1 MAERKNDSPRT
12 ASSHAIWA
20 VNNAWN
26 KGIGIIRKELPNFK
40 LTEDTK
46 YFKPNEQNV
55 PNDNKGFN
63 KDISTSEE
71 SHINEDDVIANE
83 VKPVVNDDKED
94 EEIRK
99 NVWSDVDDELYIA
112 NIIKVRTSKED
123 KRVKRDTSAHISVS
137 DSSERVVNSAKLD
150 KYEMWELEPTDLTE
164 CDCLGPPPEF
174 LLPPPPRPPFLQA
187 EYYCGEDPIPDLETC
202 DTEPKIDA
210 YNHSGPS
217 FQTSAVIA
225 LCSIVLLVGVLIG
238 AVLVW
243 KHKRKV
249 TNFLPSKSS
258 APGQSSGS
266 QRRAPP
272 PAPLYE
278 DLQDLP
284 RRPPLPNRPDIEPQL
299 EMVETKRP
307 NCPGRVFVCD
317 TGGTWRGGNPCGG
330 DACGAPLYEELPHR
344 SDDSVH
350 SDDHFA
356 EDELS
361 LVGEAAPCRTC
372 SRPTVPHSL
381 PHRQRPQRF
390 ERRPKSLE
398 RRRGHH
404 RLPRHVH
411 PPDPSEFHE
420 GVLLD
425 ALLRLYPQVGTVGAR
440 APGPPMAG
448 GAWPGGELPG
458 IACWRGPRASPKPPS
473 GDSSFGS
480 DSGYSNNTC
489 GTCGTRASS
498 RHRLSAEIPMS

>member
-1 MAERKNDSPRT
+1 MERYKGGPNKASPYASWTSYTWSKHASQKLLRNADVDTAEDNDLHSDIDQLQ
-12 ASSHAIWA
+12 A
-20 VNNAWN
+20 N
-26 KGIGIIRKELPNFK
+26 IIN
-40 LTEDTK
+40 T
-46 YFKPNEQNV
+46 
-55 PNDNKGFN
+55 
-63 KDISTSEE
+63 
-71 SHINEDDVIANE
+71 VIATEPEENDFEE
-83 VKPVVNDDKED
+83 VRN
-94 EEIRK
+94 

-112 NIIKVRTSKED
+112 NIIKERTTNEV
-123 KRVKRDTSAHISVS
+123 KRVIRDTSWSVS
-137 DSSERVVNSAKLD
+137 DYSEVVNSVKLD
-150 KYEMWELEPTDLTE
+150 KSDMWDLEPTDLKE

-187 EYYCGEDPIPDLETC
+187 EYYCGDDPIADLETC

-217 FQTSAVIA
+217 LQTSAVIA
-225 LCSIVLLVGVLIG
+225 LCSIVLVLGIFIG
-238 AVLVW
+238 AILVW

-249 TNFLPSKSS
+249 TNLLPSKFT
-258 APGQSSGS
+258 APSQSSGS

-284 RRPPLPNRPDIEPQL
+284 RRPPLPQRPEIEPQL

-307 NCPGRVFVCD
+307 NCQGRVFVCG
-317 TGGTWRGGNPCGG
+317 TGGSWRSGNPCSNN
-330 DACGAPLYEELPHR
+330 CNAPVYEELPHR

-361 LVGEAAPCRTC
+361 LVGDILPCRTC
-372 SRPTVPHSL
+372 ARPPQSL
-381 PHRQRPQRF
+381 PHRPRQQRLD
-390 ERRPKSLE
+390 RRPKSLE
-398 RRRGHH
+398 RRRAH
-404 RLPRHVH
+404 RMPRHVH

-440 APGPPMAG
+440 PPGPIPMSAG

-498 RHRLSAEIPMS
+498 KHRLSAEIPLS

>member
-1 MAERKNDSPRT
+1 MDERYNGSPKEASTNAVWTRRDVWSNFNHNKNKERGLKQQNADSGKNQAKYETEREAINVIATAE
-12 ASSHAIWA
+12 A
-20 VNNAWN
+20 
-26 KGIGIIRKELPNFK
+26 K
-40 LTEDTK
+40 LD
-46 YFKPNEQNV
+46 
-55 PNDNKGFN
+55 
-63 KDISTSEE
+63 
-71 SHINEDDVIANE
+71 EDDQL
-83 VKPVVNDDKED
+83 
-94 EEIRK
+94 RK

-112 NIIKVRTSKED
+112 NLIKHRTTD
-123 KRVKRDTSAHISVS
+123 VKRNKRGVSGSDIS
-137 DSSERVVNSAKLD
+137 EQVVNSVSLD
-150 KYEMWELEPTDLTE
+150 NSAMWELEPTDLTE

-174 LLPPPPRPPFLQA
+174 LLPPPPRPPFLQS
-187 EYYCGEDPIPDLETC
+187 EYYCGDDPIPDLETC

-210 YNHSGPS
+210 YNHNGSS
-217 FQTSAVIA
+217 LQTSAVIG
-225 LCSIVLLVGVLIG
+225 LCSFVLAACVLIG
-238 AVLVW
+238 IILVW

-249 TNFLPSKSS
+249 TNLLPSKSS
-258 APGQSSGS
+258 APSQSSGS

-284 RRPPLPNRPDIEPQL
+284 RRPPLPHRPQELEPQL
-299 EMVETKRP
+299 EMVETRRP
-307 NCPGRVFVCD
+307 NCTGRVFVC
-317 TGGTWRGGNPCGG
+317 GSGNTWRGGNSCGG
-330 DACGAPLYEELPHR
+330 ETCGAPLYEELPHR

-372 SRPTVPHSL
+372 SRPQAPQSL
-381 PHRQRPQRF
+381 QHRPRHQRLD
-390 ERRPKSLE
+390 RRPKSLE
-398 RRRGHH
+398 RRRAQH
-404 RLPRHVH
+404 RIPRHMH

-440 APGPPMAG
+440 PGPVPVGAG

-458 IACWRGPRASPKPPS
+458 IQCWRGPRASPKPPS

-498 RHRLSAEIPMS
+498 RHRLSAEMPMS

>member
-1 MAERKNDSPRT
+1 MERYKEGPDRASQHASRTKRNVWRNVTKHLRNPDIVEGKVENDPSN
-12 ASSHAIWA
+12 
-20 VNNAWN
+20 VNHDTPEI
-26 KGIGIIRKELPNFK
+26 KTRLGTIDGIIA
-40 LTEDTK
+40 TEDT
-46 YFKPNEQNV
+46 V
-55 PNDNKGFN
+55 
-63 KDISTSEE
+63 
-71 SHINEDDVIANE
+71 DD
-83 VKPVVNDDKED
+83 DFD
-94 EEIRK
+94 EEVRK

-112 NIIKVRTSKED
+112 NVIKQRTSNEV
-123 KRVKRDTSAHISVS
+123 KRVKRDTSYSSVS
-137 DSSERVVNSAKLD
+137 GYSEVVNSDKLD
-150 KYEMWELEPTDLTE
+150 KFDMWELEPTDLTE

-187 EYYCGEDPIPDLETC
+187 EYYCGDDPIPDLETC
-202 DTEPKIDA
+202 DSEPKIDA

-217 FQTSAVIA
+217 LQTSAVIA
-225 LCSIVLLVGVLIG
+225 LCSIVLVLGIFIG
-238 AVLVW
+238 AILVW

-249 TNFLPSKSS
+249 TNLLPSKST
-258 APGQSSGS
+258 APSQSSGS
-266 QRRAPP
+266 QRRVPP

-284 RRPPLPNRPDIEPQL
+284 RRPPLPQRPDIEPQL

-307 NCPGRVFVCD
+307 NCQGRVFVCG
-317 TGGTWRGGNPCGG
+317 TGGSWRGGNPCGN
-330 DACGAPLYEELPHR
+330 ACNAPVYEELPHR

-361 LVGEAAPCRTC
+361 LVGDVLPCRTC
-372 SRPTVPHSL
+372 SRPPPQSL
-381 PHRQRPQRF
+381 PHRPRQHRLD
-390 ERRPKSLE
+390 RRPKSLE
-398 RRRGHH
+398 RRRAH
-404 RLPRHVH
+404 RIPRHVH

-440 APGPPMAG
+440 PAGPMPMSAG

-498 RHRLSAEIPMS
+498 RHRLSAEIPLS